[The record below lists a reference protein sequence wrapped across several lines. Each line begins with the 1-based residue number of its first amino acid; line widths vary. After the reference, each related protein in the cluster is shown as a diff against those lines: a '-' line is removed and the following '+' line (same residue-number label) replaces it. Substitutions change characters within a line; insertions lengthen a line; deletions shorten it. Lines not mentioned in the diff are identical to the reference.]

1 MYGFFSDS
9 CIYYNYI
16 DKYIDICY
24 VIIIDLLGYGEDQF
38 LMDEMWNFD
47 YIMMLLDWILDKYKD
62 KLIILFGYLMGGC
75 VVLYYVINGYIF
87 IFNLI
92 LESML
97 LGIKEEVN

>member
-1 MYGFFSDS
+1 
-9 CIYYNYI
+9 
-16 DKYIDICY
+16 
-24 VIIIDLLGYGEDQF
+24 
-38 LMDEMWNFD
+38 MWNFD